1 MVIHVHVA
9 ATEEQEEEPVTAA
22 VNGLSQQQFLR
33 IMSLIW
39 ISFPYNL
46 CGSTKKYEKA
56 KLILIVVHI
65 STSVPSY
72 LSGPS
77 SRTHEILPKLSP
89 AYFESAVENYQW

>member
-22 VNGLSQQQFLR
+22 VNGLR